1 MNATRADRRW
11 IALYVL
17 CTGMLMIVLDV
28 TVVNVALPSVQRSLG
43 FAANGLAWVVNA
55 YLIAFGGLL
64 LLSGRLG
71 DLFGRRRIFLC
82 GLAVFTGGSLAC
94 GLAQDQTMLVVSRF
108 VQGAGGALTSAVV
121 LGMIV
126 TMFPAPAEQA
136 KAIGIFAFIASAG
149 GGIGLL
155 AGGTLTQAVN
165 WHWIFFINVPIGTA
179 TAVLA
184 RRYVED
190 DRRAGAAGGVD
201 VAGAILVTGA
211 LMLGVYTIVQPAARY
226 GWGSPRTLAFALAS
240 AALLVGFLG
249 RQATAAAP
257 LLPLRVFRS
266 RNVCGANLLQIFGAA
281 AMFGTFFL
289 GALYA
294 QRVLAYPP
302 LQTGLA
308 FLPVPVAM
316 GVLSVRYTERLI
328 GRYGPRRL
336 CIVGMSLI
344 AVALVVLAQVPV
356 SGSYWSR
363 LLPAFV
369 LIGVGGG
376 TCFPSL
382 MALAMSGT
390 GPEDAGLASGLANTT
405 AQVGGALGLAVIAT
419 LSSSRAAHLLAQG
432 HPRPAALTAGYHLG
446 FLVGAGLA
454 MVGVA
459 MAATVLSRPAP
470 GPEGTVEVA
479 TEAGRG
485 TLANVDEVPVVA
497 GASTASA
504 G

>member
-1 MNATRADRRW
+1 MSSAQDGRRW
-11 IALYVL
+11 VALYVL

-28 TVVNVALPSVQRSLG
+28 TVVNVALPSVQRSLD
-43 FAANGLAWVVNA
+43 FSASGLAWVVNA

-64 LLSGRLG
+64 LLAGRLG
-71 DLFGRRRIFLC
+71 DLFGRRRVFLC

-94 GLAQDQTMLVVSRF
+94 GLAQDQLMLVAARF

-126 TMFPAPAEQA
+126 TLFPAPGEQA
-136 KAIGIFAFIASAG
+136 KAIGIFAFVASAG

-179 TAVLA
+179 TALLA
-184 RRYVED
+184 RKYVED
-190 DRRAGAAGGVD
+190 DRRSGTAGGVD
-201 VAGAILVTGA
+201 VAGAVLVTGA
-211 LMLGVYTIVQPAARY
+211 LMLGVYTIVSPAPSY
-226 GWGSPRTLAFALAS
+226 GWGSGRTLSFALTS
-240 AALLVGFLG
+240 VALLVGFIV
-249 RQATAAAP
+249 RQATAGAP

-266 RNVCGANLLQIFGAA
+266 RALCGANLLQIFGAA

-294 QRVLAYPP
+294 QRVLAYRP

-308 FLPVPVAM
+308 FLPVPVVM

-336 CIVGMSLI
+336 CILGMSLI
-344 AVALVVLAQVPV
+344 AVALVLLADVPV
-356 SGSYWSR
+356 NGRYWTA

-369 LIGVGGG
+369 LVGLGGG

-419 LSSSRAAHLLAQG
+419 LSASRTAQLLGTGHSRAA
-432 HPRPAALTAGYHLG
+432 ALTSGYRLG
-446 FLVGAGLA
+446 FLVGAALAGLGA
-454 MVGVA
+454 GVA
-459 MAATVLSRPAP
+459 AIVLGRSAPSPAAI
-470 GPEGTVEVA
+470 PEA
-479 TEAGRG
+479 ARI
-485 TLANVDEVPVVA
+485 A
-497 GASTASA
+497 GAEALAAVDDVHAVGISARASA
-504 G
+504 K